1 MARLNVTF
9 TVRQVPKA
17 ARGLSH
23 SRSHQWQTTPVRKA
37 FTFARRYSGRVI
49 PAPPNPT
56 AGPAP
61 GDPETLWPGVR
72 PAVHER
78 ERGGIEGRGTTRNSC
93 FRPRERGAR
102 AWLGGA
108 ALEGFRFADSD

>member
-9 TVRQVPKA
+9 TVRQMPKA
-17 ARGLSH
+17 ARDLRN
-23 SRSHQWQTTPVRKA
+23 SRSHQWRSTPMRKA
-37 FTFARRYSGRVI
+37 FTVARRYSGRVI
-49 PAPPNPT
+49 PASPNPT
-56 AGPAP
+56 ARPAP
-61 GDPETLWPGVR
+61 GDPETLRPGVC

-78 ERGGIEGRGTTRNSC
+78 ERGGVEGRGTTRNSC
-93 FRPRERGAR
+93 LRPRERGTR